1 MENNNINLNSN
12 KEKNL
17 NISSTNKKCFNKDD
31 NVHNIS
37 DNFKDDNKSVNLF
50 LRKND
55 QHVDC
60 PEIILDIEKN
70 EHTVDKKGKLCID
83 SSDKKPEE
91 NIKKEHQNNEH
102 DMLEKIHKGNHIDNI
117 FSDNKNEINFISE
130 ENKNENI
137 LNKKK
142 YIYEQDTTY
151 GDVYLISTEHNDTHI
166 NKDKDKIFTCN
177 EHNDAHINKDKDKI
191 FTCNEHND
199 AHINKDK
206 IFICNEHNDAHIN
219 KDKIFTCNENND
231 AHINKDKI
239 FTCNEHNDAH
249 INKDK
254 IFTCNEHNDAHI
266 NKDKIFTCNEHNEEK
281 IIIQKNVEVFDKK
294 KKFNTKD
301 KEYINTINN
310 KNCNI
315 QDNHHDVS
323 YEKNMLINENVRN
336 INDTFSKTI
345 NSKFPKE
352 EKRNEI
358 RKKNGSNQKTNINN
372 DMVYDINEERTSVDE
387 KIEKLRNDDIL
398 KSEDILKN
406 NKILSCDE
414 EGEEEKNDLSLEE
427 ILYETTERSKSYNR
441 KNYGLLGILKV
452 IKMTDPN
459 LNILAIGSD
468 LTTLGLNLNSPNYIC
483 TSVSSPFSENPI
495 ENEEDFIKP
504 ISYLNTKFQIRL
516 SLLLKLQT
524 ETLFYI
530 FYNLPR
536 DVLQAYAAS
545 ELYIRKWIYH
555 IIYKKWFTP
564 NNTTSTINL
573 EKCASWIYFD
583 PLTWS
588 KKTYNNYLN
597 VKDDIM
603 NVEDVTKCIEQ
614 IIKLQSYYNIHQQNI

>member
-17 NISSTNKKCFNKDD
+17 NISSTYKKCFNKDD

-50 LRKND
+50 LRKNE

-60 PEIILDIEKN
+60 PEIILDIEN
-70 EHTVDKKGKLCID
+70 IEHTDDKKGKLCID
-83 SSDKKPEE
+83 SSHKKPDE

-130 ENKNENI
+130 ENK
-137 LNKKK
+137 KKN
-142 YIYEQDTTY
+142 IYEQDTTY
-151 GDVYLISTEHNDTHI
+151 GDEYLMKKNFTCYEHNG
-166 NKDKDKIFTCN
+166 
-177 EHNDAHINKDKDKI
+177 AHINNDKEKN
-191 FTCNEHND
+191 FTCYEHNG
-199 AHINKDK
+199 AH
-206 IFICNEHNDAHIN
+206 
-219 KDKIFTCNENND
+219 
-231 AHINKDKI
+231 
-239 FTCNEHNDAH
+239 
-249 INKDK
+249 
-254 IFTCNEHNDAHI
+254 
-266 NKDKIFTCNEHNEEK
+266 
-281 IIIQKNVEVFDKK
+281 IIIQKNVEVSDKK
-294 KKFNTKD
+294 KNFNTTD
-301 KEYINTINN
+301 KEYINKINN

-323 YEKNMLINENVRN
+323 HEKNMLINENVRN

-358 RKKNGSNQKTNINN
+358 KKKNGNNQKTIIN
-372 DMVYDINEERTSVDE
+372 DDVVYDINEEHTSADE

-398 KSEDILKN
+398 KSGDILKN
-406 NKILSCDE
+406 NKILSCEE
-414 EGEEEKNDLSLEE
+414 EGEEEKNELSLEE

-504 ISYLNTKFQIRL
+504 VSYLNTKFQIRL

-564 NNTTSTINL
+564 NNATSTINL

>member
-1 MENNNINLNSN
+1 MANNNINLNSN
-12 KEKNL
+12 EEKNL
-17 NISSTNKKCFNKDD
+17 NIPSTYEKCFNKDD
-31 NVHNIS
+31 IVHNIS
-37 DNFKDDNKSVNLF
+37 NNFNDDNKSVKLF
-50 LRKND
+50 LRED
-55 QHVDC
+55 EQHVDC
-60 PEIILDIEKN
+60 AEIISDIEN
-70 EHTVDKKGKLCID
+70 IEHTEDKKGKLCID

-102 DMLEKIHKGNHIDNI
+102 DMLEKIHKTNHTDI
-117 FSDNKNEINFISE
+117 FSDNKNKINFISE
-130 ENKNENI
+130 ENKKEDI

-151 GDVYLISTEHNDTHI
+151 SDIYLMST
-166 NKDKDKIFTCN
+166 
-177 EHNDAHINKDKDKI
+177 EHNDAHINNNNIINKDNIIHKDKDKN
-191 FTCNEHND
+191 FL
-199 AHINKDK
+199 
-206 IFICNEHNDAHIN
+206 
-219 KDKIFTCNENND
+219 
-231 AHINKDKI
+231 
-239 FTCNEHNDAH
+239 
-249 INKDK
+249 
-254 IFTCNEHNDAHI
+254 
-266 NKDKIFTCNEHNEEK
+266 CNEHNEEK
-281 IIIQKNVEVFDKK
+281 IIIQKNLHVSDKK
-294 KKFNTKD
+294 KNSNSKD
-301 KEYINTINN
+301 KEYINKINN
-310 KNCNI
+310 NNCNI
-315 QDNHHDVS
+315 QVNDHDVS
-323 YEKNMLINENVRN
+323 DEKNMLINEDVTN
-336 INDTFSKTI
+336 INNTFSKTI
-345 NSKFPKE
+345 NSKFSKE
-352 EKRNEI
+352 EKIIEN
-358 RKKNGSNQKTNINN
+358 RKKNANNQKTISN
-372 DMVYDINEERTSVDE
+372 DDIVYDINEEHTSVDE

-398 KSEDILKN
+398 KN
-406 NKILSCDE
+406 NKILSCK
-414 EGEEEKNDLSLEE
+414 EEEEEEKKKNDLSLEE

-555 IIYKKWFTP
+555 IVYKKWFTP
-564 NNTTSTINL
+564 KNSTSTICL

-588 KKTYNNYLN
+588 KKTYDNYLN

-614 IIKLQSYYNIHQQNI
+614 IIKLQSYYNINQQNP

>member
-17 NISSTNKKCFNKDD
+17 NISSTYKKCFNKDD

-50 LRKND
+50 LRKNE

-60 PEIILDIEKN
+60 PEIILDIEN
-70 EHTVDKKGKLCID
+70 IEHTDDKKGKLCID
-83 SSDKKPEE
+83 SSHKKPDE

-130 ENKNENI
+130 ENK
-137 LNKKK
+137 KKN
-142 YIYEQDTTY
+142 IYEQDTTY
-151 GDVYLISTEHNDTHI
+151 GDEYLMSTEHNDAHI
-166 NKDKDKIFTCN
+166 NNDKDKICTCN
-177 EHNDAHINKDKDKI
+177 EHNDAHINNDKEKN
-191 FTCNEHND
+191 FTCYEHNG
-199 AHINKDK
+199 AHINNDK
-206 IFICNEHNDAHIN
+206 EKN
-219 KDKIFTCNENND
+219 FTCY
-231 AHINKDKI
+231 
-239 FTCNEHNDAH
+239 
-249 INKDK
+249 
-254 IFTCNEHNDAHI
+254 
-266 NKDKIFTCNEHNEEK
+266 EHNEEK
-281 IIIQKNVEVFDKK
+281 IIIQKNVEVSDKK
-294 KKFNTKD
+294 KNFNTTD
-301 KEYINTINN
+301 KEYINKINN

-323 YEKNMLINENVRN
+323 HEKNMLINENVRN

-358 RKKNGSNQKTNINN
+358 KKKNGNNQKTIIN
-372 DMVYDINEERTSVDE
+372 DDVVYDINEEHTSADE

-398 KSEDILKN
+398 KSGDILKN
-406 NKILSCDE
+406 NKILSCEE
-414 EGEEEKNDLSLEE
+414 EGEEEKNELSLEE

-504 ISYLNTKFQIRL
+504 VSYLNTKFQIRL

-564 NNTTSTINL
+564 NNATSTINL